1 MEGSSIYIE
10 WISRK
15 FDWGVI
21 ILNYVLD
28 KTSHLRKQVERDIL
42 SVTEAKKFNKL
53 LFT

>member
-15 FDWGVI
+15 FEWGVK

-28 KTSHLRKQVERDIL
+28 KLSHKP
-42 SVTEAKKFNKL
+42 S
-53 LFT
+53 

>member
-15 FDWGVI
+15 FENK

-28 KTSHLRKQVERDIL
+28 KLSHETS
-42 SVTEAKKFNKL
+42 
-53 LFT
+53 